1 MSDPAH
7 DATDKILQAVEKRIK
22 LEYAQAQ
29 REIEAKLQDYLKR
42 YKTKDKT
49 WRKWVKNGQRTKQQY
64 NEWRVG
70 QLAIGKRWQDQR
82 DAIAR
87 ELTITQELA
96 KKVVYSTMPEVYA
109 LNINYATYDIETG
122 TMIDTSFALVNRD
135 TAAAILKER
144 KLYHDPGAS
153 TLENIADGLT
163 MQWNREKIQSVM
175 LQAILQGE
183 SIPDI
188 ATRLSKTV
196 SESNMKVSIRNAR
209 TMTTGVENVARIDG
223 YNRAKRMGINLQKQ
237 WMATLDNRTRHAHRL
252 LDGQIVDVN
261 KPFKVDG
268 YDIRYPG
275 DPEAPGYLLYNCRC
289 TLVSAIKGFDNDLSD
304 VAQRNNKLKGMS
316 YKQWRKAKA
325 ESKPILSQM
334 ELSQA
339 MKESWLNLYKGFF
352 DKG

>member
-70 QLAIGKRWQDQR
+70 QIAIGKRWQDQR

-153 TLENIADGLT
+153 TLEDIADGLT
-163 MQWNREKIQSVM
+163 MQWNREK
-175 LQAILQGE
+175 
-183 SIPDI
+183 
-188 ATRLSKTV
+188 
-196 SESNMKVSIRNAR
+196 NAGF
-209 TMTTGVENVARIDG
+209 TTGTPWLPVN
-223 YNRAKRMGINLQKQ
+223 
-237 WMATLDNRTRHAHRL
+237 DNYHA
-252 LDGQIVDVN
+252 
-261 KPFKVDG
+261 
-268 YDIRYPG
+268 
-275 DPEAPGYLLYNCRC
+275 AGYLTR
-289 TLVSAIKGFDNDLSD
+289 
-304 VAQRNNKLKGMS
+304 
-316 YKQWRKAKA
+316 
-325 ESKPILSQM
+325 
-334 ELSQA
+334 
-339 MKESWLNLYKGFF
+339 
-352 DKG
+352 

>member
-1 MSDPAH
+1 
-7 DATDKILQAVEKRIK
+7 
-22 LEYAQAQ
+22 
-29 REIEAKLQDYLKR
+29 
-42 YKTKDKT
+42 
-49 WRKWVKNGQRTKQQY
+49 
-64 NEWRVG
+64 
-70 QLAIGKRWQDQR
+70 
-82 DAIAR
+82 
-87 ELTITQELA
+87 
-96 KKVVYSTMPEVYA
+96 
-109 LNINYATYDIETG
+109 
-122 TMIDTSFALVNRD
+122 
-135 TAAAILKER
+135 
-144 KLYHDPGAS
+144 
-153 TLENIADGLT
+153 
-163 MQWNREKIQSVM
+163 M

-334 ELSQA
+334 ELNQA